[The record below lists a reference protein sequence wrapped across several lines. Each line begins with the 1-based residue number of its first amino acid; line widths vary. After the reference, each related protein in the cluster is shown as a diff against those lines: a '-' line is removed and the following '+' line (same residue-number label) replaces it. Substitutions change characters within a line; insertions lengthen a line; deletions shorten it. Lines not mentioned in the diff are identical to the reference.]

1 MAYWSREKVHSVL
14 VDLEKIHG
22 ENRYI
27 PRFDPMEELISCIL
41 SQHSSDARSFPAF
54 TRLRE
59 AFPDW
64 AELAVAPEPDVVAL
78 IRAAGLPNQK
88 ARSIQASLRLI
99 YEEQGAFNL
108 DFLRG
113 LSTEQATA
121 WLLKLPGVGPKTAS
135 IVLCFSMGRHT
146 IPVDTHV
153 FRLAKRLGILG
164 ERETETKA
172 HDTLA
177 RKVRVGEAF
186 RFHTTLIQH
195 GRTICQA
202 RKPSCAECPVQDR
215 CARKELP

>member
-1 MAYWSREKVHSVL
+1 
-14 VDLEKIHG
+14 
-22 ENRYI
+22 
-27 PRFDPMEELISCIL
+27 MEELISCIL

-64 AELAVAPEPDVVAL
+64 AELAVAPESEVVSL

-88 ARSIQASLRLI
+88 ARSIQTSLRVI
-99 YEEQGAFNL
+99 CEEHGAYNL
-108 DFLRG
+108 DFLRN
-113 LSTEQATA
+113 LSTPKATE

-135 IVLCFSMGRHT
+135 IVLCFAMGRHT

-153 FRLAKRLGILG
+153 FRVAKRLGILG
-164 ERETETKA
+164 DKENEAKA

-195 GRTICQA
+195 GRTLCHA
-202 RKPSCAECPVQDR
+202 RKPSCAACPVRDR
-215 CARKELP
+215 CARKELS

>member
-1 MAYWSREKVHSVL
+1 
-14 VDLEKIHG
+14 
-22 ENRYI
+22 
-27 PRFDPMEELISCIL
+27 MEELISCIL

-64 AELAVAPEPDVVAL
+64 AELAVAPESVVVSL

-88 ARSIQASLRLI
+88 ARSIQTSLRVI
-99 YEEQGAFNL
+99 CEEHGASNL
-108 DFLRG
+108 DFLRN
-113 LSTEQATA
+113 LSTPKATE

-135 IVLCFSMGRHT
+135 IVLCFAMGRHT

-153 FRLAKRLGILG
+153 FRVAKRLGILG
-164 ERETETKA
+164 DKENEAKA

-195 GRTICQA
+195 GRTLCHA
-202 RKPSCAECPVQDR
+202 RKPSCAACPVRDR
-215 CARKELP
+215 CARKELS